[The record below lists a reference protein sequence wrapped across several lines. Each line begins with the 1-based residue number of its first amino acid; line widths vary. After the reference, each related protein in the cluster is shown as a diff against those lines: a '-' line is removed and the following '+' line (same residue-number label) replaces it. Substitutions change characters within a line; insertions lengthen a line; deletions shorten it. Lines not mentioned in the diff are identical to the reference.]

1 MEQIKTKKYKLT
13 NSKLVSAG
21 EGTAIRDDNGVLY
34 RNMEDLKRGITAKM
48 RCEGYTEPQTKQAEQ
63 QKAETPE
70 PTPPPK
76 ENNTADNTSP
86 FSRFTTITF
95 GDDFTDQMKKA
106 TGWNVVGIITD
117 NRTKTDD
124 ELRDKP
130 TRPSPLTEP
139 VERVYS
145 SQKEA
150 KKYIGHRLTVDYIER
165 LANGVQRIWI
175 KPKKG
180 DKNQTPPINYIGT
193 IEFKD
198 VKHISLTEKAI
209 DRWVYGK
216 YNTAFT
222 NEDFLHING
231 KNIGTWE
238 YYDDRVFAGCY
249 TIKLDGDTASI
260 ASKHNNMFDCLEKD
274 LRGAKNTN
282 INLRNAVK
290 KCGVVGAEIHISKA
304 QPKEKDAK
312 ELKRETVRVLRDS
325 NITLY
330 NNKPT
335 KDVEEVTVDTFSCVS
350 GFSWRIGETD
360 EWNSKDTDK
369 LIYDMWL
376 TYIENGGKENG
387 MYYKIY

>member
-1 MEQIKTKKYKLT
+1 MKLEKFAMEHFGMSE
-13 NSKLVSAG
+13 NEFV
-21 EGTAIRDDNGVLY
+21 EVFVN
-34 RNMEDLKRGITAKM
+34 
-48 RCEGYTEPQTKQAEQ
+48 QTLDEVRVELGGKPKQTPATQ
-63 QKAETPE
+63 Q
-70 PTPPPK
+70 PPPK
-76 ENNTADNTSP
+76 ATNTTNYTRP
-86 FSRFTTITF
+86 FPRYTTITF
-95 GDDFTDQMKKA
+95 GDDFTNEMKRA
-106 TGWNVVGIITD
+106 SGWNVVEVITD
-117 NRTKTDD
+117 NRAKTDD

-139 VERVYS
+139 VERVYAS
-145 SQKEA
+145 DPKDVQKYT
-150 KKYIGHRLTVDYIER
+150 KRQLTVDFVER

-175 KPKKG
+175 KTKPKNPK
-180 DKNQTPPINYIGT
+180 PPINYVGT
-193 IEFKD
+193 IEFKN
-198 VKHISLTEKAI
+198 VKHITLTDNAVPKWLQAT
-209 DRWVYGK
+209 
-216 YNTAFT
+216 YNTAFF

-231 KNIGTWE
+231 ENIGTWE

-249 TIKLDGDTASI
+249 TVKLDGDTAAI

-312 ELKRETVRVLRDS
+312 ELKRETVKALRD
-325 NITLY
+325 NNVTLY

-335 KDVEEVTVDTFSCVS
+335 KDVEEATVDTFSCVN
-350 GFSWRIGETD
+350 GFLWRVSETD
-360 EWNSKDTDK
+360 EWNSKDTNK